1 MVSKVKSAVLT
12 AAAVLAVIYVGY
24 RIPGVK
30 DVVSKA
36 LTKPAT
42 TA

>member
-1 MVSKVKSAVLT
+1 MVSKIKSAVIT
-12 AAAVLAVIYVGY
+12 AAAVLAVIYVAY
-24 RIPGVK
+24 RVPGVK

-36 LTKPAT
+36 LTKPT